1 MRTSKKASSLG
12 KYFALRTVSCC
23 AIFIG
28 AFFKFPPNLRD
39 SAVSL
44 RAKVIDP
51 DVVSLPTNETNYVPV
66 ASHDDGPEK
75 ESTPEPSFKPTSAPI
90 PNPTP
95 KPASVKLDFFV
106 AGFPKC
112 GTTTLLKTF
121 EAHNETAVHPEEE
134 CSIAMV
140 RSDDEAYHRL
150 MKNLNEASSDPN
162 VKRGIKCPVGLSTHT
177 SIERL
182 QHWFPDTKLIF
193 GLRHPV
199 YYFQSFYNY
208 RVLEFHQNKLKT
220 PIPSPESLIGSHEWA
235 RVSTEAAR
243 FDKVLKKLGKTNSD
257 ETSPTPFK
265 VFLYTLEQMEDENEE
280 RGQRLRETVGSF
292 LELQH
297 QIKPLQA
304 ANINHFVGDKAFPET
319 IDICDTKFNHLR
331 RVLVNNGK
339 KSQRWIREEFL
350 QSPDVTVA
358 NAEHF
363 DEILK
368 QWAFDPCVKED
379 TPADKD

>member
-1 MRTSKKASSLG
+1 M
-12 KYFALRTVSCC
+12 
-23 AIFIG
+23 
-28 AFFKFPPNLRD
+28 N
-39 SAVSL
+39 
-44 RAKVIDP
+44 DP
-51 DVVSLPTNETNYVPV
+51 DVVSLRTNETNYVSV

-75 ESTPEPSFKPTSAPI
+75 ESTPEPSPEPTSQPN

-95 KPASVKLDFFV
+95 KPARVKLDFFV

-121 EAHNETAVHPEEE
+121 EAHNETAIHPEEE
-134 CSIAMV
+134 CSLAMV
-140 RSDDEAYHRL
+140 RSDDEAYGRL

-162 VKRGIKCPVGLSTHT
+162 VKRGIKCPVGLYTSA

-182 QHWFPDTKLIF
+182 QDWFPDTKLIL

-208 RVLEFHQNKLKT
+208 RVMEFHQNKLKT
-220 PIPSPESLIGSHEWA
+220 RIPPPESLIGSHEWA
-235 RVSTEAAR
+235 RVSTETAR
-243 FDKVLKKLGKTNSD
+243 FEKVLKKLGKTNSD
-257 ETSPTPFK
+257 GESLPTPFK

-280 RGQRLRETVGSF
+280 RGQQLRETLGSF

-297 QIKPLQA
+297 QIQPLHA
-304 ANINHFVGDKAFPET
+304 ANINHFVGKKALDET
-319 IDICDTKFNHLR
+319 IDICDTKYNHLR
-331 RVLVNNGK
+331 SVLVKNGR

-363 DEILK
+363 NEILK

-379 TPADKD
+379 TPN